1 MEFSLGLN
9 DKEVLELANRE
20 NRILIILIKDFGEL
34 MEVEDE
40 D

>member
-20 NRILIILIKDFGEL
+20 NRILIILIKTL
-34 MEVEDE
+34 VN
-40 D
+40 